1 LFILEAKTQPMELP
15 HFLLADNTDV
25 PDEIFIVHTEFPRF
39 IWNVNHDEVEWMD
52 ELEGEEEKLVDEIA
66 NLLDAAEAFYERE
79 MKRHEAEL
87 I

>member
-1 LFILEAKTQPMELP
+1 MELP

-25 PDEIFIVHTEFPRF
+25 PDEMFIVHTEFPRF

-52 ELEGEEEKLVDEIA
+52 ELEGEEEDLVDEIA